1 MILVTLTVLVSVI
14 VFISVLVTLTVLVS
28 LTVFISTLVSLTVLV
43 QAIGQL
49 YSVSIKLLIPLQ
61 VLVFALVGR
70 TADRLT
76 VN

>member
-1 MILVTLTVLVSVI
+1 MVNVI
-14 VFISVLVTLTVLVS
+14 VFISVLVI
-28 LTVFISTLVSLTVLV
+28 LTVFTSTLVSLTVLV

-49 YSVSIKLLIPLQ
+49 YSVSIKLLVSLQ